1 MSNFTP
7 LVSKTYTFEGDT
19 ITVEF
24 ARLKRMDVLM
34 MMPKV
39 QQAAALQI
47 KKDETGAALLN
58 NEVLNDL
65 LTVLPDYVKKFDGLT
80 YENGEPI
87 KFSEAVDEMYF
98 MDLITDIGMDVMN
111 SSMVVEGAEGKNA

>member
-7 LVSKTYTFEGDT
+7 TVSKTYKFEGDT

-24 ARLKRMDVLM
+24 SRLKRMDVLM

-47 KKDETGAALLN
+47 EKDEAGAATLN

-65 LTVLPDYVKKFDGLT
+65 LTVLPDYVKKFDGLK

-87 KFSEAVDEMYF
+87 KFEDAVNEMYF
-98 MDLITDIGMDVMN
+98 IDLITDIGMDVMN

>member
-7 LVSKTYTFEGDT
+7 TVSKTYKFEGDT

-24 ARLKRMDVLM
+24 SRLKRMDVLM

-47 KKDETGAALLN
+47 EKDEAGAATLN

-87 KFSEAVDEMYF
+87 KFEDAVNEMYF
-98 MDLITDIGMDVMN
+98 IDLITDIGMDVMN